1 MFVSSSTL
9 IRVPLRSVSKVRKDQ
24 GYILHV
30 ARTLIDPINKLS
42 SESNGI
48 FQSLL
53 QHRQI
58 CKTEKNI
65 RLLSG
70 IKSAIHSKEDLDE
83 KKTEKDVWKESEYE
97 NLGNLDVPKVEVKP
111 NILVCK
117 WEALMNSCGLPV
129 DRTAPQEDQNAQ
141 KRKRSTVLA
150 MFIVAGSTLCGI
162 LYFCIYYGWMRKDEN
177 NTYTGILAPFYRIK
191 EAYRSWRNV
200 SHHKNLKFIFYR
212 KEFGIVWIYLQFVIE
227 PSRDKLLPDPI
238 KPPYWQPKYTV
249 VIEFKNILVAPEWSY
264 KMGNRVKKRPAVD
277 YLLDVIG
284 YPNFEV
290 VIYTSETAL
299 NANSIIEALDTKQ
312 KIMYKLYRDCCKYMN
327 GVYVKDLSKLNRDLS
342 KVIYIDFDPE
352 SFQLSPEN
360 VLRLPKWNGE
370 LDDTALVDLA
380 ELLKTIHLSDV
391 DDVRPTLQYYSQFDD
406 PLKEFRERATRIAEI
421 EKKIHE
427 NESEKEAFVAPVKK
441 YQGHLFGFR
450 RHE

>member
-1 MFVSSSTL
+1 MFISPVSIVHTSYRCISRIASHQTFWAFRRILLTTKSLSGNASTIVAWSL
-9 IRVPLRSVSKVRKDQ
+9 AYPPVSKAGLRM
-24 GYILHV
+24 LHDV
-30 ARTLIDPINKLS
+30 KGIGGN
-42 SESNGI
+42 NGE
-48 FQSLL
+48 FVEKGGEKKA
-53 QHRQI
+53 
-58 CKTEKNI
+58 CKTNEDVYTST
-65 RLLSG
+65 RV
-70 IKSAIHSKEDLDE
+70 SAFPEM
-83 KKTEKDVWKESEYE
+83 
-97 NLGNLDVPKVEVKP
+97 NVKP
-111 NILVCK
+111 NMIVAK
-117 WEALMNSCGLPV
+117 WEALMNRCGLRI
-129 DRTAPQEDQNAQ
+129 DRTAQKEDQNAQ

-150 MFIVAGSTLCGI
+150 MFFVAGSTFCGL
-162 LYFCIYYGWMRKDEN
+162 LYFCVYYGWMKRDEDN
-177 NTYTGILAPFYRIK
+177 AYTGILAPYYRIK
-191 EAYRSWRNV
+191 GACRSWRN
-200 SHHKNLKFIFYR
+200 
-212 KEFGIVWIYLQFVIE
+212 FVVE
-227 PSRDKLLPDPI
+227 PSRDKLLPDPL

-249 VIEFKNILVAPEWSY
+249 VIELKNVLVAPEWSY

-299 NANSIIEALDTKQ
+299 NANPIVEALDSKQ

-352 SFQLSPEN
+352 SFRCNPEN
-360 VLRLPKWNGE
+360 VLRLPKWDGT

-406 PLKEFRERATRIAEI
+406 PLKEFRERATRVAEL
-421 EKKIHE
+421 EKKMHRM
-427 NESEKEAFVAPVKK
+427 ESEKEAFVAPVKK
-441 YQGHLFGFR
+441 YQGRLFGFR